1 MKTYEQVKEELRAYL
16 EENVHNFESRV
27 SLAWDCIA
35 RNRCSLE
42 YADPALAYEMS
53 DLVEEWCED
62 NEVENNFDLEELL

>member
-1 MKTYEQVKEELRAYL
+1 MKTKLIDYLRSNIDDFDERAD
-16 EENVHNFESRV
+16 
-27 SLAWDCIA
+27 LALSVIG